1 LGEQPKPSWRL
12 FRLDKIVMYKPTGET
27 FDDPKPNYNFNGD
40 RSMTSVLINAKFD
53 NTPTQQIA

>member
-1 LGEQPKPSWRL
+1 
-12 FRLDKIVMYKPTGET
+12 MYKPTGDT